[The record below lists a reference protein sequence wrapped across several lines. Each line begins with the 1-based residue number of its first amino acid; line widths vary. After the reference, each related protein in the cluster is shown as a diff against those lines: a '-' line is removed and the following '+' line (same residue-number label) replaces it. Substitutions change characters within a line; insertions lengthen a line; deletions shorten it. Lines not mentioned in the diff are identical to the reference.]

1 MEDKRGGGRVGKVA
15 ESGTLRE
22 KREGVSE
29 CSQRTK
35 HTLVC
40 PKPKIMEPASYERQI
55 VPSLFS
61 SQHRQFLS
69 LVQKFQVFNH
79 SRPNKYNCRFVQLFS
94 VLVTHLL
101 AGATYERDVS
111 MDPNFTTYHHYI
123 FISESNEKKS

>member
-40 PKPKIMEPASYERQI
+40 PKTKNNGAKPATRDRLY
-55 VPSLFS
+55 PLFFLLNTDNFSHWFKS
-61 SQHRQFLS
+61 SKFLTIPGLTSITVVLCNFFLS
-69 LVQKFQVFNH
+69 LSH
-79 SRPNKYNCRFVQLFS
+79 TC
-94 VLVTHLL
+94 
-101 AGATYERDVS
+101 
-111 MDPNFTTYHHYI
+111 
-123 FISESNEKKS
+123 

>member
-40 PKPKIMEPASYERQI
+40 PKTKNNGKLSER
-55 VPSLFS
+55 
-61 SQHRQFLS
+61 
-69 LVQKFQVFNH
+69 
-79 SRPNKYNCRFVQLFS
+79 
-94 VLVTHLL
+94 
-101 AGATYERDVS
+101 ERGG
-111 MDPNFTTYHHYI
+111 
-123 FISESNEKKS
+123 

>member
-40 PKPKIMEPASYERQI
+40 PKTKNNGAKPATRDRLY
-55 VPSLFS
+55 PLFFFFLLNSTIS
-61 SQHRQFLS
+61 SHLIAS
-69 LVQKFQVFNH
+69 KSSKF
-79 SRPNKYNCRFVQLFS
+79 
-94 VLVTHLL
+94 
-101 AGATYERDVS
+101 
-111 MDPNFTTYHHYI
+111 
-123 FISESNEKKS
+123 